1 MTPVLAVF
9 AAAWPLIFLIIGMCN
24 VDWNDRGGL

>member
-1 MTPVLAVF
+1 MTAVWLVF
-9 AAAWPLIFLIIGMCN
+9 GAAWPLAFLLVAMCN